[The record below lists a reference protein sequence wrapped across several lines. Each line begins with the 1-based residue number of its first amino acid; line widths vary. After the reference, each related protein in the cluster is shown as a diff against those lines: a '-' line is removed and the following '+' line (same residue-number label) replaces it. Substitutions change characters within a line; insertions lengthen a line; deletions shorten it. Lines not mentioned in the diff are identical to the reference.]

1 MICQIIS
8 KFSIFIIAIV
18 AIYIFSK
25 IKNIKALEILYSC
38 SSFLL
43 VVTQMILWA
52 SFDKINIPNS
62 ISVDTLSEI
71 NKLMLELQDYLRDL
85 VLCNLIFLSVM
96 FTSYLKLS
104 KNGKFYFFML
114 SALQVAVLMTA
125 VDLKN
130 ISSDLKVIFNM
141 LYLVIPAVI
150 MRELP
155 KLSGGLRK
163 KNVKRII
170 NIIKKLE

>member
-1 MICQIIS
+1 MIYQIIS

-18 AIYIFSK
+18 AICIFLK
-25 IKNIKALEILYSC
+25 IKNIKALEILCSC

-43 VVTQMILWA
+43 VVTQMVLWA
-52 SFDKINIPNS
+52 RFDQINVPNS

-71 NKLMLELQDYLRDL
+71 NKLMFELQFYLCIL

-96 FTSYLKLS
+96 FASYLKLS
-104 KNGKFYFFML
+104 KNGKFCFFIL
-114 SALQVAVLMTA
+114 SALQVAMLMTA
-125 VDLKN
+125 VNLKN
-130 ISSDLKVIFNM
+130 IFSDLKVIFNM
-141 LYLVIPAVI
+141 LYLVIPAFI
-150 MRELP
+150 LYELP
-155 KLSGGLRK
+155 KLSGELRR

>member
-1 MICQIIS
+1 MIYQIIS

-18 AIYIFSK
+18 AIHIFLK
-25 IKNIKALEILYSC
+25 IKNIKALEILCSC

-43 VVTQMILWA
+43 VVTQVVLWA
-52 SFDKINIPNS
+52 SFDQINVPNF

-85 VLCNLIFLSVM
+85 VICNLIFLSGM
-96 FTSYLKLS
+96 LGNYLKLS
-104 KNGKFYFFML
+104 KNGKIFFIIL
-114 SALQVAVLMTA
+114 SALQVAILMTA
-125 VDLKN
+125 VNLKN

-141 LYLVIPAVI
+141 LYLVIPAFI
-150 MRELP
+150 LYELP
-155 KLSGGLRK
+155 KLSGKLRR